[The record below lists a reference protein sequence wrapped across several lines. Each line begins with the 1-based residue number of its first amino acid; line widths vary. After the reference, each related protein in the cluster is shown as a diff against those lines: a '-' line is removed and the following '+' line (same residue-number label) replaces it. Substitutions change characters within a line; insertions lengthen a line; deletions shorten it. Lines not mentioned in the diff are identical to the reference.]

1 MILVVKT
8 TGVALLVFAII
19 LVQSNVTFG
28 FSVSTAK
35 KANLNFRTS
44 ANRLIVKQGNLASPV
59 LYVSKDSYS
68 EQISDLGTILKSNII
83 NPTTYLTVFGIL
95 PLFSFFTFD
104 WLLSQITDFNL
115 APADRQLWIIALLLS
130 KRLYLYAVALT
141 TVDLSAKRSVDLPG
155 SLGQVRIWN
164 ILRSGHA
171 ALRRGCIYMYLSICV
186 RASICLSVCT
196 IKLAMEQLT

>member
-68 EQISDLGTILKSNII
+68 EQISDLGTIPKANII

-164 ILRSGHA
+164 ILRSEHA
-171 ALRRGCIYMYLSICV
+171 ALRRGCRYMYLSICV
-186 RASICLSVCT
+186 RASICLSVRSN
-196 IKLAMEQLT
+196 